1 MTVFQKAKRNCF
13 SNRGNDNTFPTGK
26 AKRFIQCCIV
36 NAFKACP
43 GMSGSIDVYRLN
55 EMQTCQFATPMVIS
69 DFLGSFHFS
78 IYCIN
83 YSFIID

>member
-13 SNRGNDNTFPTGK
+13 SNRGNDNTLPTGK

-43 GMSGSIDVYRLN
+43 GMSGSIDVYRIFDSLL
-55 EMQTCQFATPMVIS
+55 TIFRFRFCAW
-69 DFLGSFHFS
+69 
-78 IYCIN
+78 
-83 YSFIID
+83 